1 MDFTELNPDQRRE
14 AINTQQRY
22 QSWRGAKARALAFR
36 GSMVWA
42 KAKGHE
48 YLSRVAYD
56 KRGRRRQTSLG
67 RRSEATER
75 IKAEF
80 ERGRDDAAERL
91 KSLAQV
97 MARQSAVNRAL
108 GLGRVPLIAARIL
121 RALDDS
127 GLLGGGI
134 RVIGTNAI
142 YAYEAAAGVHID
154 SALTTTE
161 DIDLLLDSRARLAL
175 VAANDLE
182 AASLLRVFQRV
193 DRSFQRTDQDFR
205 ASNKDG
211 YLIDLVKPL
220 RNPPWS
226 EDPAKLGDDPNDLAA
241 VEIEGLAWHES
252 APPFEATVIDD
263 RGEPLRLVTSDP
275 RVFAIHKYWLT
286 TRADREPVK
295 RRRDADQACTVA
307 SLVATFMPHLPVEAR
322 DLRMLPAKL
331 IDEAK
336 PMFVRREALDYSYR
350 P

>member
-1 MDFTELNPDQRRE
+1 MEFRELNPDQRRE

-22 QSWRGAKARALAFR
+22 QSWRDAKARARTFR
-36 GSMVWA
+36 GSIVWA

-48 YLSRVAYD
+48 YLCRVAYD

-67 RRSEATER
+67 RRNETTER

-91 KSLAQV
+91 KSLEQV
-97 MARQSAVNRAL
+97 MARQSAINRAL
-108 GLGRVPLIAARIL
+108 GLGRMPLIAARIL
-121 RALDDS
+121 RALDDG

-161 DIDLLLDSRARLAL
+161 DIDLLLDTRARLAL
-175 VAANDLE
+175 VAADDLE
-182 AASLLRVFQRV
+182 ATSLLRIFQRV
-193 DRSFQRTDQDFR
+193 DRSFRRTDRDFR
-205 ASNKDG
+205 AANKEG
-211 YLIDLVKPL
+211 YLVDLVKPL
-220 RNPPWS
+220 RNPPWA
-226 EDPAKLGDDPNDLAA
+226 EDFVRIGDDPNDLAA

-252 APPFEATVIDD
+252 APPFEATVVDD

-275 RVFAIHKYWLT
+275 RVFAIHKYWLS
-286 TRADREPVK
+286 TRADREPIK
-295 RRRDADQACTVA
+295 RRRDADQARAVA
-307 SLVATFMPHLPVEAR
+307 TLVATFMPHLSVEPH

-336 PMFVRREALDYSYR
+336 PMFVRWEPLA
-350 P
+350 